1 MRDKWS
7 ALFVGRDTGLL
18 AEYGNAWIGH
28 PAHYS
33 RVAVVSEAALDKA
46 NDHIKR
52 IESDLRTLKKHCNT
66 LDAELDARDAAIK
79 QLAKLLIKARE
90 YLDREM
96 PYLDSNQKWEDFCEL
111 VVEIDRTL
119 TGKEA
124 G

>member
-28 PAHYS
+28 PAHYP

-52 IESDLRTLKKHCNT
+52 IESDLRTLKNHCKT

-79 QLAKLLIKARE
+79 QLAKLLINARE
-90 YLDREM
+90 CLDREM
-96 PYLDSNQKWEDFCEL
+96 SYTDSNKRWEDFCEL

-119 TGKEA
+119 TGKGA